1 MNSHHSAAR
10 AIRDISSQRL
20 RVGEKVLVVRES
32 KSSFLRAVTE
42 AVGLR
47 RFTVVSTCPELW
59 GGSEELWSG
68 AARVLAERG
77 HRVSAFKTA
86 LDEAHPRIQRLK
98 SLSCTVRNLRQLPL
112 PRPLVTRSHLLTL
125 AAHLT
130 AHRPDLVVVSQG
142 DNHDGLHF
150 GYLCRKLRIPYA
162 LISQKAAD
170 HFWPPDKSR
179 RYRRDVFVG
188 AARCYFV
195 SGHNRRLTEDQIGAD
210 LPNAAVV
217 RNPYLVPADGLLPW
231 PDGGD
236 NCLRLA
242 CVARLYLLD
251 KGQDILLR
259 VLAREKW
266 KGRSLHVSF
275 FGRGVNGESLAD
287 LVARLGVRNVSFEGQ
302 TEDVPGIWKEHH
314 ALVLPSRAE
323 GLPLALVEAM
333 MCGRPAVVTKVG
345 GNAEVVEDRVT
356 GFLAAP
362 DEDSIDVALE
372 EAWARRGELRA
383 MGERAA
389 LRIREWVPAN
399 PAEDFADALLNL
411 ACASDSQAVIR
422 LGASGA

>member
-1 MNSHHSAAR
+1 M
-10 AIRDISSQRL
+10 RDISSQRL
-20 RVGEKVLVVRES
+20 RVWGELLVARDS
-32 KSSFLRAVTE
+32 KSSFLGAVAE
-42 AVGLR
+42 GVGRR
-47 RFTVVSTCPELW
+47 RFTVISTCPEPW

-86 LDEAHPRIQRLK
+86 LDEEHPGIRRLK
-98 SLSCTVRNLRQLPL
+98 SLSCTVRNLRRLPL
-112 PRPLVTRSHLLTL
+112 PQPLVTRSHLFSL
-125 AAHLT
+125 AAHLI
-130 AHRPDLVVVSQG
+130 ARRPHVVVVSQG

-162 LISQKAAD
+162 LLSQKAAD
-170 HFWPPDKSR
+170 CFWPPDESR

-188 AARCYFV
+188 AARCFFV

-217 RNPYLVPADGLLPW
+217 RNPYLVPADAPLPW
-231 PDGGD
+231 PDGGED
-236 NCLRLA
+236 CLRLA

-275 FGRGVNGESLAD
+275 FGRGINAESLAD
-287 LVARLGVRNVSFEGQ
+287 LAAKLGVHNVSFEGQ

-314 ALVLPSRAE
+314 ALVLSSRAE

-333 MCGRPAVVTKVG
+333 MCGRPAIVTKVG
-345 GNAEVVEDRVT
+345 GNAEVVEDGVT

-362 DEDSIDVALE
+362 DEDSIDAALE
-372 EAWARRGELRA
+372 EAWARRDELRE

-389 LRIREWVPAN
+389 LRIRELVPTN
-399 PAEDFADALLNL
+399 PSEDFADALLDL
-411 ACASDSQAVIR
+411 AGASDSRAIIR